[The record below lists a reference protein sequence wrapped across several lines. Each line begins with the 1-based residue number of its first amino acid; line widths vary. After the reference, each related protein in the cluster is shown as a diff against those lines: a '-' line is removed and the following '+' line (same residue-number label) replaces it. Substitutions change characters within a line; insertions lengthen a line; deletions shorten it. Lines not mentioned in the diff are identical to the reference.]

1 MNRNNNNNNDDEGD
15 AHGGDPG
22 AYQGKATSSISV
34 GMFKSGVDDFEIW
47 VEYFEKAVWLATGA
61 RDANAL
67 EELYIHWLPLK
78 LDSAAN
84 AVLKQARSVAW
95 GPLKEEL
102 TTLSVDPQ
110 EKNISGKRRYPP

>member
-1 MNRNNNNNNDDEGD
+1 MIRNNNNNNDDEGD
-15 AHGGDPG
+15 DHGGDPG
-22 AYQGKATSSISV
+22 AYQGKATSPISV
-34 GMFKSGVDDFEIW
+34 SMFKSGVDDSEIS
-47 VEYFEKAVWLATGA
+47 VEYFT
-61 RDANAL
+61 
-67 EELYIHWLPLK
+67 
-78 LDSAAN
+78 N